1 MCVCAEQLLFSGCYG
16 YTESEDSQHNK
27 AGVIVT
33 VSVGT
38 KRGGGGGGG
47 GGRKYN
53 HGSTQNYVCIGI
65 LLNRNRVTHILLG

>member
-33 VSVGT
+33 VSVG
-38 KRGGGGGGG
+38 KERGRGRGRE

-53 HGSTQNYVCIGI
+53 HGSTQ
-65 LLNRNRVTHILLG
+65 TMAFS